1 MVVRTKRRELL
12 AALSTAM
19 LIASAGC
26 EKEGKPA
33 SAKTLTNNEGVCAAM
48 KTLVGAVSSLQEN
61 VAQFDVEN
69 WREVVPTVK
78 TSASD
83 VALAL
88 SLLRTA
94 FGYGE

>member
-1 MVVRTKRRELL
+1 MVVRTERRELL

-26 EKEGKPA
+26 GKEAKPA
-33 SAKTLTNNEGVCAAM
+33 ATATLTNNEGVHAAM

-61 VAQFDVEN
+61 VGQFDVEN
-69 WREVVPTVK
+69 WREVVPNVR

-94 FGYGE
+94 LGYGE